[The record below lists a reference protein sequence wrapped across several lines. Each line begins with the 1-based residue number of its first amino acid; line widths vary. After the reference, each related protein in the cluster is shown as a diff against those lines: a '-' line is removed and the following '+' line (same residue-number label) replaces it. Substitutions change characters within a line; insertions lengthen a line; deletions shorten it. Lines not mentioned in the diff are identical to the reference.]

1 MFIII
6 NVGEDTLQ
14 TYTTPLENNLVKFIQ
29 RQRYIYTIW
38 PKFPNLENV
47 SQGNILHANVYESI

>member
-14 TYTTPLENNLVKFIQ
+14 TYTTPSENNLVKFIQ
-29 RQRYIYTIW
+29 RQRYIYTI
-38 PKFPNLENV
+38 
-47 SQGNILHANVYESI
+47 